1 MVVRAADVLGGR
13 RVVRRDSGDIRH
25 ADRRLAIPAR
35 DRRTPRRR
43 HVPRVLRES
52 TRRIFYP
59 RDAVL
64 VLARVVSGGSRQIS
78 DPAAPLI

>member
-13 RVVRRDSGDIRH
+13 RIVRRDSGDIRH

-35 DRRTPRRR
+35 DHRTSRHR

-52 TRRIFYP
+52 TRRIFTRATP
-59 RDAVL
+59 
-64 VLARVVSGGSRQIS
+64 
-78 DPAAPLI
+78 PC

>member
-1 MVVRAADVLGGR
+1 MVVVRAADVLGGR

-35 DRRTPRRR
+35 DRRTSRHR

-52 TRRIFYP
+52 TTNFYP
-59 RDAVL
+59 RDAML
-64 VLARVVSGGSRQIS
+64 VLARVVSGGSRRIS